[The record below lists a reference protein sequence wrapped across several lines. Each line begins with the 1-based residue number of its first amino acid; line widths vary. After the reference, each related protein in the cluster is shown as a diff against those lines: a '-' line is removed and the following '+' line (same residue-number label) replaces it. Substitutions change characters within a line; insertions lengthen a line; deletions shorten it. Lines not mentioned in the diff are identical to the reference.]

1 MTAVSPTLAGAA
13 AVGAAGLA
21 AGALNTVVGAGSLVT
36 FPTLLAF
43 GYGSV
48 TANVSNTV
56 GLVFGSISGAVGYRK
71 ELRDQGRITRSLL
84 PSSVL
89 GGATGGVLL
98 LLLLLLPKG
107 VFDAV
112 VPALVLLA
120 ALLVYVQPRLSAG
133 VAARGR
139 GRADAGPVLVS
150 GVYLAGVYGGY
161 FGAAQ
166 GVLLIGLLGV
176 LLPVGLQQANAIKN
190 VLAGA
195 VNAVAA
201 LYFVFAARIAWEP
214 AIIIAIS
221 SVLGGVI
228 GARYGRRMPP
238 RVLRVVVVIVGIGVA
253 LVLLLRGIG

>member
-1 MTAVSPTLAGAA
+1 MTAVSLTLAGAA

-71 ELRDQGRITRSLL
+71 ELHDQGRITRSLL

-89 GGATGGVLL
+89 GGATGGV
-98 LLLLLLPKG
+98 LLLLLPKG

>member
-1 MTAVSPTLAGAA
+1 MTAVSLTLAGAA

-89 GGATGGVLL
+89 GGATGGV
-98 LLLLLLPKG
+98 LLLLLPKG

>member
-1 MTAVSPTLAGAA
+1 MTAVSLTLAGAA

-21 AGALNTVVGAGSLVT
+21 AGALNTVVGVGSLVT

-89 GGATGGVLL
+89 GGATGGV
-98 LLLLLLPKG
+98 LLLLLPKG

>member
-1 MTAVSPTLAGAA
+1 MTAVSLTLAGAA
-13 AVGAAGLA
+13 VVGAAGLA

-89 GGATGGVLL
+89 GGATGGV
-98 LLLLLLPKG
+98 LLLLLPKG